1 MTSLSTERFCAE
13 IRASTATLASIIDGA
28 DLTQPVPTCPDWT
41 LRQLTTH
48 VGRAHRWAGEIVAT
62 RSADFIP
69 FRAVPDG
76 RLPDDPGCHA
86 GWLRDG
92 AERLIAAVREA
103 GADPVWAFGRLRPA
117 SVWARRMA
125 HETAV
130 HRADAEIVAGRA
142 PVIDASIAVDGI
154 EEWLSFGDLLDG
166 GQDSRLGALAD
177 GQLLHIH
184 ATDEG
189 LGEAGEWLIR
199 RTGEGIAVEHG
210 HSKGDAAIRGPASA
224 LLLVLVRRLAPDDA
238 PVQIIGD
245 RAVLERW
252 LAATPF

>member
-1 MTSLSTERFCAE
+1 MSSVTIEDFYAE
-13 IRASTATLASIIDGA
+13 ITGSTATLAGLIDGA
-28 DLTQPVPTCPDWT
+28 DLTQVVPTCPDWT
-41 LRQLTTH
+41 LRQLANH
-48 VGRAHRWAGEIVAT
+48 VGRAHRWAAEIVAT
-62 RSADFIP
+62 RSAEFIP

-76 RLPDDPGCHA
+76 RLPDDPGRQA
-86 GWLRDG
+86 GWLGGG

-103 GADPVWAFGRLRPA
+103 GTDPVWAFGRLRPA
-117 SVWARRMA
+117 SSWARRMA

-130 HRADAEIVAGRA
+130 HRADAEITGGRA
-142 PVIDASIAVDGI
+142 PVIEAKIAVDGI
-154 EEWLSFGDLLDG
+154 DEWLGFVDLLDG
-166 GQDSRLGALAD
+166 GQNSRLDALAD
-177 GQLLHIH
+177 GELLHIH

-189 LGEAGEWLIR
+189 VGEAGEWLVR
-199 RTGEGIAVEHG
+199 RTGGRITVEHG

-224 LLLVLVRRLAPDDA
+224 MLLVLVRRLAPDDA

>member
-28 DLTQPVPTCPDWT
+28 DLTQPVPTCPNWT
-41 LRQLTTH
+41 LRQLATH
-48 VGRAHRWAGEIVAT
+48 VGRAHRWAAEIVAT
-62 RSADFIP
+62 RSAEFIP

-76 RLPDDPGCHA
+76 RLPDDPGRHV
-86 GWLRDG
+86 GWLRGG

-103 GADPVWAFGRLRPA
+103 GTDPVWAFGRLRPA
-117 SVWARRMA
+117 SFWARRMA

-130 HRADAEIVAGRA
+130 HRADAEIVVGRA

-154 EEWLSFGDLLDG
+154 DEWLAFEDLLDG

-177 GQLLHIH
+177 GELLHIH

-189 LGEAGEWLIR
+189 LGEAGEWVGR
-199 RTGEGIAVEHG
+199 RARGRIAARH
-210 HSKGDAAIRGPASA
+210 AARK
-224 LLLVLVRRLAPDDA
+224 
-238 PVQIIGD
+238 Q
-245 RAVLERW
+245 
-252 LAATPF
+252 